1 MKKITSQETTEI
13 GIIKDFEVQDGM
25 SDEENK
31 ERVLRNNIISSIRLS
46 WIDSEGYG
54 RDCLYFPIVK
64 IIGKDAQSIIEQV
77 KRYKELRK
85 KFVDNQYEG
94 IKFYDKYM
102 KEATNHVNLVGL
114 NQNKLL
120 EGIIA

>member
-46 WIDSEGYG
+46 WIDSDGYG

-64 IIGKDAQSIIEQV
+64 IIGKDAQSIIGQV